1 MELWKILIAEDDKIA
16 RMFYDRSLSNEKFEK
31 RFACNGEEV
40 LEIYRSWAPHVLVLD
55 IMMPIENGFSV
66 LKTIRRDLND
76 QKTLII
82 MATSLSQ
89 AEDIKACFQ
98 FGVQGYLVK
107 PINFLQV
114 EAKILSC
121 MDADVRLK

>member
-31 RFACNGEEV
+31 RFACDGEEV
-40 LEIYRSWAPHVLVLD
+40 LEIYSSWAPHVMVLD

-66 LKTIRRDLND
+66 LKTIRRGLND
-76 QKTLII
+76 RETIII
-82 MATSLSQ
+82 MATSLSR

-107 PINFLQV
+107 PINFSQV

-121 MDADVRLK
+121 MNAGVQLK

>member
-1 MELWKILIAEDDKIA
+1 MERWKILIAEDDKIA
-16 RMFYDRSLSNEKFEK
+16 RMFYDRSLSDEKFEK

-40 LEIYRSWAPHVLVLD
+40 LEIYRSWSPHVMVLD

-66 LKTIRRDLND
+66 LKTIRRGIND
-76 QKTLII
+76 QKTTII

-107 PINFLQV
+107 PINFLHV
-114 EAKILSC
+114 EEKILSY
-121 MDADVRLK
+121 MNANVQMK